1 VDRSAFDRE
10 LDAAKADA
18 DKFSSKPIKA
28 TVTADG
34 TQAKAT
40 LDDLTARADKLSG
53 KAGTIKI
60 SADASQ
66 ANTEMDKTSAKADAL
81 GKKDPTITVKADTA
95 QANADLDKTAAK
107 ADALGRKTETVTVRA
122 NTSDATKQVDT
133 LSKKL
138 TNLSDQLKDK
148 SGPAWLGPA
157 ILALPGLTS
166 LLGVAAGAAA
176 GLGGTFVAAG
186 GALAAFGAVAKPV
199 LTDAQTAAT
208 AAQSA
213 QDAYTASVQ
222 KTTGQYQIAMAAATT
237 RAQQRAAFAA
247 EQKGFA
253 ADRLAE
259 TQALSKAYAGLSP
272 QQIELSKQLG
282 DMATAWQKVQA
293 AETPVVA
300 GALTPWLQT
309 VTPLLKD
316 LPPIIAAVAPVIH
329 DLGVKINDVVTSP
342 GFQSFVSFIAGTG
355 SAALNAIGSTIVDL
369 IDSFIILLPK
379 FTPLIDEATAGI
391 ANFGARVLAW
401 AQSKQA
407 SDDITGFLDWFNK
420 NGPIVRTLI
429 DNIGGALKALSPGL
443 TTGGA
448 LEIQVLSG
456 FLGWIAKL
464 PPSFAK
470 PITEVTGALLLA
482 SKLGVLKLGV
492 NIVSTGGKLLDL
504 LTGAGK
510 TSTINVAS
518 AGMTSAADTM
528 LLASQNMLKAAGLE
542 DTAGAGGGA
551 GVKAGEG
558 AAGGAAGLAG
568 GLLSVAALAAVA
580 LVVLDQ
586 IKVPGGGS
594 VLRPKQSDLGVGGTW
609 WNDAGSAL
617 GDKPQTGKVP
627 GGAVAGGPSQ
637 LAPLASASQQGEP
650 DFTKWWQ
657 DFDRDVVQKVAAWV
671 TTTVPQTF
679 TRAIPGWFANIWG
692 DFTRAVVSPVA
703 NWVTQSLPA
712 AFTRSVPGWFTAV
725 WQDFNRDVVQ
735 KIANW
740 VTQSLPHFFTDTV
753 PHWFDLAVGAFTGK
767 VITPVRTFITAT
779 IPGFFTATI
788 PHWFDIAVT
797 WLTSKVIN
805 PVKTFV
811 LTTLPGFFTST
822 IPHWFDIAVTWLTS
836 KVITPVKTFV
846 LTTLPGFF
854 TSTIPHW
861 FDIAVTWL
869 TSKVITPARTFVL
882 TTLPGF
888 FTQTIPHWFDI
899 AVTWLTSKVI
909 TPVKT
914 FVLTTLPGFFTSTIP
929 HWFDSVG
936 TWFTSK
942 VINPVTSFITSIPG
956 RIASGFKSGINTVI
970 GFVDKVLS
978 AVHLP
983 TIPKLAKGG
992 MVPGGYSREDNQL
1005 VWMRSGEGVLQ
1016 PGAVAALG
1024 GPAFIDAANRA
1035 YGDVPVGSSPA
1046 GHFAA
1051 GGIPGLGVV
1060 GDVAHAVTGAAKSAL
1075 GDVTS
1080 LLKSGFRF
1088 AFDHLW
1094 SGVVSPVLGT
1104 VSSAPAGNIAVG
1116 VASEIKQHFDD
1127 VLGAKDAAAK
1137 AAGGSGYN
1145 AVPAQSGSAAA
1156 AQAFARAH
1164 LAQFGWGADQ
1174 MAPLLALWNQESGW
1188 NDNAVN
1194 ASSGAYGIPQALGKG
1209 HPFNLGDYANQVL
1222 WGLNY
1227 IRDRYGSPAAAEAHE
1242 QAFNW
1247 YDNGGWLQPGVT
1259 MAINNTGQPEPILTG
1274 DQWDMLSSASSGW
1287 DIGDK
1292 LDRIANL
1299 LAAQP
1304 RATASG
1310 VAGALNGTAQMASF
1324 RNRYPRNN

>member
-1 VDRSAFDRE
+1 
-10 LDAAKADA
+10 
-18 DKFSSKPIKA
+18 
-28 TVTADG
+28 
-34 TQAKAT
+34 
-40 LDDLTARADKLSG
+40 
-53 KAGTIKI
+53 
-60 SADASQ
+60 
-66 ANTEMDKTSAKADAL
+66 
-81 GKKDPTITVKADTA
+81 
-95 QANADLDKTAAK
+95 
-107 ADALGRKTETVTVRA
+107 
-122 NTSDATKQVDT
+122 
-133 LSKKL
+133 
-138 TNLSDQLKDK
+138 
-148 SGPAWLGPA
+148 
-157 ILALPGLTS
+157 
-166 LLGVAAGAAA
+166 
-176 GLGGTFVAAG
+176 
-186 GALAAFGAVAKPV
+186 
-199 LTDAQTAAT
+199 
-208 AAQSA
+208 
-213 QDAYTASVQ
+213 
-222 KTTGQYQIAMAAATT
+222 
-237 RAQQRAAFAA
+237 
-247 EQKGFA
+247 
-253 ADRLAE
+253 
-259 TQALSKAYAGLSP
+259 
-272 QQIELSKQLG
+272 
-282 DMATAWQKVQA
+282 
-293 AETPVVA
+293 
-300 GALTPWLQT
+300 
-309 VTPLLKD
+309 
-316 LPPIIAAVAPVIH
+316 
-329 DLGVKINDVVTSP
+329 
-342 GFQSFVSFIAGTG
+342 
-355 SAALNAIGSTIVDL
+355 
-369 IDSFIILLPK
+369 PK
-379 FTPLIDEATAGI
+379 FQPLIDQASAGI
-391 ANFGARVLAW
+391 ANFGAKVLAW

-407 SDDITGFLDWFNK
+407 SDDITGFLNWFST
-420 NGPIVRTLI
+420 NGPGAWTLI
-429 DNIGGALKALSPGL
+429 KNIGDALKALSPGL
-443 TTGGA
+443 TSGGA
-448 LEIQVLSG
+448 LEMQILSDFFG
-456 FLGWIAKL
+456 FIAKL

-470 PITEVTGALLLA
+470 PITEVVGALLLA
-482 SKLGVLKLGV
+482 SKLGVLSLGV
-492 NIVSTGGKLLDL
+492 KIVGASSKLLGL
-504 LTGAGK
+504 LTGTAK
-510 TSTINVAS
+510 TSTIDIAS

-617 GDKPQTGKVP
+617 GDKPQTGKAP

-671 TTTVPQTF
+671 DTTVPQTF

-703 NWVTQSLPA
+703 SWITVSLPA
-712 AFTRSVPGWFTAV
+712 AFTRSIPGWFTAV

-767 VITPVRTFITAT
+767 VITPARTFITAT

-992 MVPGGYSREDNQL
+992 MVPGGYSRTDNQL

-1024 GPAFIDAANRA
+1024 GPAFIDAANRT

-1051 GGIPGLGVV
+1051 GGVPGLGVV
-1060 GDVAHAVTGAAKSAL
+1060 GDVVHTVTGVAKSVL

-1094 SGVVSPVLGT
+1094 SALVSPVLGT
-1104 VSSAPAGNIAVG
+1104 VGHAPAGNIAVA
-1116 VASEIKQHFDD
+1116 VANEIKQHFDD
-1127 VLGAKDAAAK
+1127 VLAAKDAAVKAAAVPGGLSKATGNLPANWKAIVTYLVGHGFTPAEAAGVAGNIFAESGGNPDIWEVGGGGGYGLIQWTPPPAGLVGSGLTGELAQIVREGTGMFGGSGTTNPAAAAYQYLVGRERPADPGATAGTREASANAVYK
-1137 AAGGSGYN
+1137 AAG
-1145 AVPAQSGSAAA
+1145 
-1156 AQAFARAH
+1156 
-1164 LAQFGWGADQ
+1164 
-1174 MAPLLALWNQESGW
+1174 
-1188 NDNAVN
+1188 
-1194 ASSGAYGIPQALGKG
+1194 
-1209 HPFNLGDYANQVL
+1209 
-1222 WGLNY
+1222 
-1227 IRDRYGSPAAAEAHE
+1227 
-1242 QAFNW
+1242 
-1247 YDNGGWLQPGVT
+1247 YDSGGWLQPGAT
-1259 MAINNTGQPEPILTG
+1259 MVMNATGRPEPVLSG
-1274 DQWDMLSSASSGW
+1274 DQWDAISAVTGGGS
-1287 DIGDK
+1287 IGDK

-1310 VAGALNGTAQMASF
+1310 VGDALNGTARMASF